1 MQGIRRRRCK
11 RLRPL
16 GVNHDSNMLGVLSH
30 AILARYYHLRP
41 WSLLHLPVVEPR
53 LDEAIV

>member
-16 GVNHDSNMLGVLSH
+16 GFNHDSNMLGVLSH
-30 AILARYYHLRP
+30 AIPARYYHLCP
-41 WSLLHLPVVEPR
+41 WSLLYLPVVEPR
-53 LDEAIV
+53 FDEAIV